1 MRKTTAVIAIL
12 GVAAAL
18 GACGGDDSTTETSA
32 SAPAGC
38 VESFTGSAPDTFARL
53 ASLSHDPD
61 GQVTVGRYS
70 GEEFEAETYDTG
82 TTPDGANVT
91 VAPGACVVTEVS
103 KDFGPLY
110 LFVEADDGSWH
121 RLLES
126 DPKVPLVPDPEA
138 QLEET
143 EQVEIEEIAGEE

>member
-1 MRKTTAVIAIL
+1 MSKATAVIAIL
-12 GVAAAL
+12 GVAATL

-32 SAPAGC
+32 SAPADC
-38 VESFTGSAPDTFARL
+38 VESFTSGAPDTFARL
-53 ASLSHDPD
+53 AGLSHDPE
-61 GQVTVGRYS
+61 GEVTVGRYS
-70 GEEFEAETYDTG
+70 GEEFQAETYDTG
-82 TTPDGANVT
+82 TSGDGTMAT

-138 QLEET
+138 QLEEV
-143 EQVEIEEIAGEE
+143 EQVDLEGIGA